1 MKWGGSMKIAICG
14 DVHWSQYSSIIRKRG
29 EKYSVRLENLINSVN
44 WFNQLSTDNNCV
56 ANFYLGD
63 FFDKAEMNAEEISAL
78 SKIKW
83 STCIQYFLCGNHEMI
98 AADHKYSSA
107 KVFDL
112 IDRGEVFDEP
122 TILPFDN
129 IEIGILP
136 YILESNRKPLTEY
149 LPPKTDKKRL
159 ILSHNDIKG
168 IQMGKFVSEAGFSI
182 EELEADADLILNGHL
197 HNGDKVSNKII
208 NVGVLSGMNFSEDA
222 FKYDHVA
229 FIVDTDTLKV
239 EVYENPWALNFYK
252 IDAVNN
258 VPNLHAIKQNAVITL
273 KCNDSDAEYYKKQLN
288 EMPNVLETRVIIQPT
303 MQILNEEM
311 THETL
316 TVDHLESFKTYI
328 LNNFE
333 NTKELIEELN
343 EVLK

>member
-1 MKWGGSMKIAICG
+1 MKIAICG
-14 DVHWSQYSSIIRKRG
+14 DIHWSQYSSIVRKRG

-44 WFNQLSTDNNCV
+44 WFNQLSADNNCF

-63 FFDKAEMNAEEISAL
+63 FLDKAEMNAEEISAL
-78 SKIKW
+78 SKVEW
-83 STCIQYFLCGNHEMI
+83 SACTQYFLCGNHEMI

-112 IDRGEVFDEP
+112 VDRGEVFDEP
-122 TILPFDN
+122 MLLQFGD

-136 YILESNRKPLTEY
+136 YILESNRKPLIDY
-149 LPPKTDKKRL
+149 LSPKTNKKRL

-168 IQMGKFVSEAGFSI
+168 IQMGKFVSESGFSI
-182 EELEADADLILNGHL
+182 EELEANADLVLNGHL

-229 FIVDTDTLKV
+229 FIVDTETLKV

-252 IDAVNN
+252 IDATNKT
-258 VPNLHAIKQNAVITL
+258 PNFSTIKQNAVITL
-273 KCNDSDAEYYKKQLN
+273 KCNDTDAEYYKKQLS
-288 EMPNVLETRVIIQPT
+288 EMSNVLEARVIIQPT
-303 MQILNEEM
+303 MQVLNEEM
-311 THETL
+311 TYEDL

-333 NTKELIEELN
+333 NTKELMEELN

>member
-1 MKWGGSMKIAICG
+1 MKNILICP
-14 DVHWSQYSSIIRKRG
+14 DIHFCQNWSIIRERGKR
-29 EKYSVRLENLINSVN
+29 YSARLENCIKSINWVMN
-44 WFNQLSTDNNCV
+44 TALQNNCSSI
-56 ANFYLGD
+56 FYLGD

-83 STCIQYFLCGNHEMI
+83 STGIQYFLCGNHEMI
-98 AADHKYSSA
+98 ATDHKYSSA

-112 IDRGEVFDEP
+112 IERGEVLDEP

-136 YILESNRKPLTEY
+136 YILESNRKSLTDY
-149 LPPKTDKKRL
+149 LPAKTDKKRL

-182 EELEADADLILNGHL
+182 EELEANADLILNGHL
-197 HNGDKVSNKII
+197 HNGDKVSDKII

-229 FIVDTDTLKV
+229 FIVDTDTLKI

-252 IDAVNN
+252 IDAVEH
-258 VPNLHAIKQNAVITL
+258 VPNLYAIKQNAVITL

-288 EMPNVLETRVIIQPT
+288 EMSNVLETRVIIQPT
-303 MQILNEEM
+303 MQILNEEI
-311 THETL
+311 TQETL

-333 NTKELIEELN
+333 NTKELMEELN